1 MLRVNQQP
9 YLSVSAQYRVLIDG
23 VQYGGTFT
31 ASATRASGLTDTLTL
46 LGTFTAGSH
55 AVRVEFLNDA
65 YGGTAAL
72 DRNLYLV
79 AATFN
84 SVNIP
89 AAPKDILGPNETAV
103 FSFTK
108 GAIIVPPPPT
118 GPALT
123 LFSRAR
129 TPLISGRRPLGQA
142 PANIASVAPVDQSAT
157 IDIGTGADVLLLRIT
172 QDAWEGSARY
182 TVSVDGVRIGAELE
196 AVALRGRTLVDTVT
210 VRGSWADGFHS
221 LSHQL
226 RQRRQRR
233 NPADRPQP
241 LPGKRDLQRHRPG
254 RLLADLPQRRGADG
268 DIPQGRRAAAG

>member
-46 LGTFTAGSH
+46 LGSFAAGSH

-89 AAPKDILGPNETAV
+89 GAPKDILGPNETAI
-103 FSFTK
+103 FSFAK
-108 GAIIVPPPPT
+108 GAIIVPPPPA

-142 PANIASVAPVDQSAT
+142 PANIASVAPVDQSTT
-157 IDIGTGADVLLLRIT
+157 IDIGTGSDVLVLRIT

-196 AVALRGRTLVDTVT
+196 AVALRGRTLVDTIT

-221 LSHQL
+221 LTLNFVNDASGGT
-226 RQRRQRR
+226 RR
-233 NPADRPQP
+233 PTATSTW
-241 LPGKRDLQRHRPG
+241 K
-254 RLLADLPQRRGADG
+254 A
-268 DIPQGRRAAAG
+268 

>member
-23 VQYGGTFT
+23 AQYGGIFT

-46 LGTFTAGSH
+46 LGTFAAGSH

-65 YGGTAAL
+65 YGGSAAL

-89 AAPKDILGPNETAV
+89 GAPKDILGPNETAI

-108 GAIIVPPPPT
+108 GAIIVPPPPA

-129 TPLISGRRPLGQA
+129 TPLISGRRPLAQA
-142 PANIASVAPVDQSAT
+142 PANIASVAPVDQSTT
-157 IDIGTGADVLLLRIT
+157 IDIGTGSDVLVLRIT

-196 AVALRGRTLVDTVT
+196 AVALRGRTLVRHGHRPRLVGG
-210 VRGSWADGFHS
+210 RLS
-221 LSHQL
+221 LAQHQL

-241 LPGKRDLQRHRPG
+241 LPGKRDFQRHRP
-254 RLLADLPQRRGADG
+254 RRILADLPQRRRADC
-268 DIPQGRRAAAG
+268 DLPQGRCAAAG